1 MDLRPMTNGWSQVEG
16 IRSKVSGRRSM
27 GDYFI
32 IEVSEQEIG
41 REREKAREL
50 RRTQWWKNR
59 LARGICHYC
68 GETFSPAELTMD
80 HLVPLVRGGKSG
92 RGNVVPACKE
102 CNNKKKHM
110 LPLEWE
116 EYMEGK
122 GQRAK
127 GKGENP

>member
-1 MDLRPMTNGWSQVEG
+1 M
-16 IRSKVSGRRSM
+16 
-27 GDYFI
+27 DYFI
-32 IEVSEQEIG
+32 IEVSEQEIR
-41 REREKAREL
+41 REKEKAREL
-50 RRTQWWKNR
+50 RRTQWWKNKV
-59 LARGICHYC
+59 ANGICHYC
-68 GETFSPAELTMD
+68 GGKFPPAELTMD
-80 HLVPLVRGGKSG
+80 HLVPLVRGGKSS

-127 GKGENP
+127 GEGKDL